1 MRMLCMFD
9 LPVETGEEQRA
20 YRQFRKN
27 IMKEGFIMMQY
38 SVYVRTCPSKEFAE
52 RIEKRIKRIVPAKGN
67 VRLISITEKQYQDM
81 QIMKKKQGNHT
92 VRRRRNWKKILSI
105 NKICR

>member
-1 MRMLCMFD
+1 MFD

-67 VRLISITEKQYQDM
+67 VRLISITEKQYQD
-81 QIMKKKQGNHT
+81 NS
-92 VRRRRNWKKILSI
+92 RNKYRACYTALRTKYCMEKSNSQNYKKIFF
-105 NKICR
+105 R

>member
-1 MRMLCMFD
+1 MKYKVMRMLCMFD

-52 RIEKRIKRIVPAKGN
+52 RIEKRIKRIVPAEN
-67 VRLISITEKQYQDM
+67 LLDFTDHDDM
-81 QIMKKKQGNHT
+81 
-92 VRRRRNWKKILSI
+92 
-105 NKICR
+105 CRGK

>member
-67 VRLISITEKQYQDM
+67 VRLISITEKQY
-81 QIMKKKQGNHT
+81 HL
-92 VRRRRNWKKILSI
+92 VRRRRNWKKIFSI
-105 NKICR
+105 DKICR

>member
-38 SVYVRTCPSKEFAE
+38 SVYVRTCPSKEFAK
-52 RIEKRIKRIVPAKGN
+52 RIERIVPAKGN

-81 QIMKKKQGNHT
+81 KIMKKKTGE
-92 VRRRRNWKKILSI
+92 SYG
-105 NKICR
+105 

>member
-38 SVYVRTCPSKEFAE
+38 SVYVRTC
-52 RIEKRIKRIVPAKGN
+52 IKTYRSVLMLGDISVVDDIYIVCGY
-67 VRLISITEKQYQDM
+67 TDM
-81 QIMKKKQGNHT
+81 RK
-92 VRRRRNWKKILSI
+92 
-105 NKICR
+105 

>member
-27 IMKEGFIMMQY
+27 IMKEGFVMMQY

-81 QIMKKKQGNHT
+81 
-92 VRRRRNWKKILSI
+92 KILVGSRSLQEECI
-105 NKICR
+105 GTERMIVI